1 MNRNLRKQV
10 LVFLFILWTSLNI
23 QLLRASEQTLS
34 PYSEAIKAFEEFVVN
49 QMALERVPGLSVGFM
64 KGDFVW
70 AKGFGYSDLENMVPA
85 KAESSYRLASVTKT
99 ITAIAVLQLV
109 EAGKINLDATI
120 QTYVPYF
127 PRKRWPVTIRQ
138 LLGHLGGISHY
149 KNDTVE
155 GHIKEPKNTK
165 QALAIFEDFDLVAEP
180 GTRYSYSS
188 YGFNLLGAAIEGA
201 SGESYGNYI
210 KKHIF
215 DPLGMENSRLDNP
228 LDLIPNRVKGYM
240 IINNV
245 IKNSEYVDISSRF
258 AGGGTR
264 STVIDLL
271 KYCKGIISGKILK
284 KETIHT
290 MFSSMVQKNGYSTW
304 YGMGWVVRP
313 WRAHFQVNHGGSQPE
328 TRTHLLIFP
337 TDNFSIAIASNL
349 EGTNLMAYVKRLAEL
364 VLDED
369 MDSAA
374 YASNMIRQA
383 IYEACDQAYSFGMSF
398 YDWHQKQLAEADKDL
413 EEAFSYFNK
422 YVNEKELESGFEK
435 TRKKIQ
441 SGTHPASK
449 EAFIKVGSFMTS
461 ALKEA
466 LGEEK
471 LGTYRQSGPIA
482 FFSDYIRISEA
493 NPGQKMPRFE
503 KDFIELVSGWEKDWN
518 ATYTDYIRRLFIT
531 PSTNFNDLET
541 KLRETSSGRSIYA
554 DFSTDLA
561 SASYVFLEKPE
572 PEKAFRILNLSLD
585 LYPNSPVPHASLA
598 SAYLWTGATE
608 TARNLYK
615 EAYALDHSHPVISID
630 QLFGFGGALVRAK
643 KIKEAIALG
652 NIVIELYPK
661 DPRVYTTIGD
671 FHLQTGQKDKAF
683 EYYRKALG
691 ISPDFELAKTRLR
704 EIQKKAN

>member
-1 MNRNLRKQV
+1 MNRKLKTSV
-10 LVFLFILWTSLNI
+10 LVFFFVFWIAFSAHSIN
-23 QLLRASEQTLS
+23 ASEQALPT
-34 PYSEAIKAFEEFVVN
+34 YSEAIKTFEEFVVN

-64 KGDFVW
+64 KDDFVW
-70 AKGFGYSDLENMVPA
+70 AKGFGYADLENMVPA

-109 EAGKINLDATI
+109 EAGKIKLDSQI

-127 PRKRWPVTIRQ
+127 PRKRWPVTVRQ

-149 KNDTVE
+149 KNDALE

-165 QALAIFEDFDLVAEP
+165 EALAIFQDFDLVAEP

-201 SGESYGNYI
+201 SGTSYGNYI

-215 DPLGMENSRLDNP
+215 EPLGMENSRLDNP
-228 LDLIPNRVKGYM
+228 LDLIPNRVRGYM

-264 STVIDLL
+264 STVLDLL
-271 KYCKGIISGKILK
+271 KYCKGIISGKLLK
-284 KETIHT
+284 NETVQT
-290 MFSSMVQKNGYSTW
+290 MFTSMVEKNGYSTR
-304 YGMGWVVRP
+304 YGMGWVVQP

-337 TDNFSIAIASNL
+337 TENFSIAIASNL
-349 EGTNLMAYVKRLAEL
+349 EGINLMTYVKRLAEL

-369 MDSAA
+369 MDGAA
-374 YASNMIRQA
+374 YASNMARQA
-383 IYEACDQAYSFGMSF
+383 IYEACSRTYSYGLSS
-398 YDWHQKQLAEADKDL
+398 YDWNRRPLAEGEKDL

-422 YVNEKELESGFEK
+422 YVDEKELEGGFEK

-441 SGTHPASK
+441 SGTHPVSK
-449 EAFIKVGSFMTS
+449 EAFSKVGSFMAF

-471 LGTYRQSGPIA
+471 LWTYRKSGPIA
-482 FFSDYIRISEA
+482 LFSDYIKTSEA

-503 KDFIELVSGWEKDWN
+503 KDFIDLLLSWEKDWN
-518 ATYTDYIRRLFIT
+518 STYTDYVRSLFIT
-531 PSTNFNDLET
+531 SSTNFDELET
-541 KLRETSSGRSIYA
+541 KLRETFSGAGIYA
-554 DFSTDLA
+554 DFSYDLA
-561 SASYVFLEKPE
+561 NAAQICLEKSE
-572 PEKAFRILNLSLD
+572 PDKAFKILNLSMD

-598 SAYLWTGATE
+598 SAHLWTGNQD
-608 TARNLYK
+608 TARKLYK
-615 EAYALDHSHPVISID
+615 EAYAMDPSHPAMSID
-630 QLFGFGGALVRAK
+630 QLFGFGGALARAR
-643 KIKEAIALG
+643 KIKEAMTLG
-652 NIVIELYPK
+652 DIVIEFYPK
-661 DPRVYTTIGD
+661 EPRVYTTVAD
-671 FHLQTGQKDKAF
+671 FHLLAGEKDRAI

-691 ISPDFELAKTRLR
+691 INPDFELARTRLR
-704 EIQKKAN
+704 EIQKKTK